1 MVYHVLHLASPQFI
15 VAKYF
20 IISHVA
26 FKYTW
31 IKKHSSFSFVAL
43 LIMSRFAE
51 QSGAFGM
58 LKAGVRVLTSPDIV
72 IAIRQLYSASEI
84 VSRLLGQLRID
95 ADLVS
100 QEWRP
105 ALKSSLRRLFIDD
118 IYIDDI
124 RSGQLLS
131 VPDE

>member
-1 MVYHVLHLASPQFI
+1 
-15 VAKYF
+15 
-20 IISHVA
+20 
-26 FKYTW
+26 
-31 IKKHSSFSFVAL
+31 
-43 LIMSRFAE
+43 MSRFAE